1 MGTTPPRP
9 PKKLVLFVI
18 QLYFVVL
25 VQRVILE
32 MVSD

>member
-1 MGTTPPRP
+1 MGTTPPQK
-9 PKKLVLFVI
+9 KKLVLFVI

-25 VQRVILE
+25 VQTVILE